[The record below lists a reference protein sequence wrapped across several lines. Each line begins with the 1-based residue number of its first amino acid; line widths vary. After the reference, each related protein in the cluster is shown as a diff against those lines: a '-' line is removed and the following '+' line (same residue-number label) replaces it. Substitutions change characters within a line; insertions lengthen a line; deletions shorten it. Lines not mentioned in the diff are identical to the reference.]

1 MKEGYWVTRTYKAG
15 FVGEKTRFFVPGK
28 RPDKKLSRKQK
39 EKIKKAAQNEYSAV
53 KRLARILNKYFSA
66 GDIFLGLDYSADGIR
81 KLDRWAADKGIRVD
95 SLTEE
100 ELRDVRYEAA
110 DHELT
115 NCLRRA
121 QRRAKAAGVELK
133 AVLTTSDLSW
143 DPKDKALKPAH
154 VHHHL
159 VVNREALPFFEAAWK
174 GMGRVS
180 REPLYADQEDR
191 TELAEYILRQTR
203 KIPDEKK
210 FRTTRN
216 LPPIEPKDRIVHTNA
231 ELQVPRGG
239 RLLFRNEFSRNAPQ
253 YIRYIIP
260 KYGKAAAD
268 FGSAENEERSHE

>member
-1 MKEGYWVTRTYKAG
+1 MNEGYWVIRTHRAG
-15 FVGEKTRFFVPGK
+15 AVEEKTKFFVPGK

-39 EKIKKAAQNEYSAV
+39 EKIKKQAQNEYSAV

-66 GDIFLGLDYSADGIR
+66 GDIFLGLDYSADGMQ
-81 KLDRWAADKGIRVD
+81 KLDRWAVDKGVPVD
-95 SLTEE
+95 SLSGE

-133 AVLTTSDLSW
+133 AVMTNSDLEWSK
-143 DPKDKALKPAH
+143 KDECYKPAR

-159 VVNREALPFFEAAWK
+159 VINKEALPFFEAAWK
-174 GMGRVS
+174 GMGRVD
-180 REPLYADQEDR
+180 REPLYANQEDR
-191 TELAEYILRQTR
+191 TELAEYMLRQVR
-203 KIPDEKK
+203 KIPDDKK

-231 ELQVPRGG
+231 ELKVPRGG
-239 RLLFRNEFSRNAPQ
+239 QLLFRNEYSRNAPQ

-260 KYGKAAAD
+260 KYGQAAAD
-268 FGSAENEERSHE
+268 FRSAECEERSLE